1 MQEYE
6 YSGLIIG
13 GIVVILLVRLAIGY
27 WASRK
32 VETTNDYVLA
42 GRRLPIW
49 MAAPSIMATWFA
61 AETLMGSSSE
71 AYKYGLQGVIFD
83 PFGATMCLFLSAL
96 LIVRVARRAQYVTIM
111 DFFQQRYGTA
121 MSVVGS
127 IAQII
132 GYFGWTAAQ
141 IVAGGAI
148 LQALLGWDLSVGM
161 VLVAGV
167 VTIYTMAGGLWADTA
182 LDFMQMFLTMGGLLV
197 IFGGI
202 LWAVGGL
209 DSFLGMAGAQYTA
222 HPFAMGP
229 TTDEGYLGYGGHMGW
244 FYYAA
249 AWMAIGL
256 GSIPAQDYL
265 QRTCAAK
272 NENVAVKS
280 TYIAAFLYITFGVLS
295 PFIGMAAH
303 AVTAIGP
310 ELEAETTQFVLILM
324 AMEYLPPF
332 LTALFVAALASALM
346 STSDSSMLAGAT
358 MFTENI
364 IKVFR
369 PDISDKTQLLL
380 TRLALVVSGILSLSI
395 AMWAETIYEL
405 AVLANTCILVGM
417 VAPYVI
423 GMYWKKANHIGALSS
438 FFSGTISWVLLSL
451 YYYYAPEFG
460 TFAICEADT
469 YCATWDAV
477 YIASTPAFIISV
489 VAFIVAS
496 LATGKIDPPRILTD
510 IYGRPVNMQHA
521 LGWGKLNDEPD
532 VVPVPAPADD

>member
-1 MQEYE
+1 MENYE

-13 GIVVILLVRLAIGY
+13 GIVVILIVRLAIGY
-27 WASRK
+27 WASKR

-83 PFGATMCLFLSAL
+83 PFGATLCLVLSAF
-96 LIVRVARRAQYVTIM
+96 LIVRLARRAQYVTIM
-111 DFFQQRYGTA
+111 DFFQHRYGTA

-148 LQALLGWDLSVGM
+148 LQALLGWDLAVGM
-161 VLVAGV
+161 VMVAGI

-182 LDFMQMFLTMGGLLV
+182 LDFMQMFLTMGGLLI
-197 IFGGI
+197 IFIGI
-202 LWAVGGL
+202 LWSVGGFEN
-209 DSFLGMAGAQYTA
+209 FLGLAGAQYTDY
-222 HPFAMGP
+222 PFAMAP
-229 TTDEGYLGYGGHMGW
+229 TAEEGYFGYQGTMGW
-244 FYYAA
+244 FYYLA
-249 AWMAIGL
+249 AWMSIGL

-280 TYIAAFLYITFGVLS
+280 TYLAAFLYITFGVLS
-295 PFIGMAAH
+295 PFIGMAAFH
-303 AVTAIGP
+303 AIGP
-310 ELEAETTQFVLILM
+310 DIAEDQTQFVLISM
-324 AMEYLPPF
+324 AMKYLSPIF
-332 LTALFVAALASALM
+332 VALFVAALASALM

-364 IKVFR
+364 VKVFK
-369 PDISDKTQLLL
+369 PDLSDKTQLLL
-380 TRLALVVSGILSLSI
+380 TRIALVVSGVLSLAI
-395 AMWAETIYEL
+395 ALWAETIYQL

-423 GMYWKKANHIGALSS
+423 GMYWKKANHIGALTS
-438 FFSGTISWVLLSL
+438 FFAGTISWVFLSM
-451 YYYYAPEFG
+451 YYYQETIVA
-460 TFAICEADT
+460 CEADVQ
-469 YCATWDAV
+469 CATWDAV
-477 YIASTPAFIISV
+477 YIGSTPAFLISV
-489 VAFIVAS
+489 VAFLVVS
-496 LATGKIDPPRILTD
+496 VATGKIDPPKILTN
-510 IYGRPVNMQHA
+510 IYGKPVDMKNA
-521 LGWGKLNDEPD
+521 LGWGRLNEEP
-532 VVPVPAPADD
+532 VEATAAD